1 MRNVKRRTG
10 ASSAALAL
18 LLAASTASGQTP
30 PPITIIGTSPVST
43 PIPDDT
49 PYSLEVGHC

>member
-1 MRNVKRRTG
+1 MQRPRE
-10 ASSAALAL
+10 AAAAAALAL
-18 LLAASTASGQTP
+18 FLAASTASGQTP
-30 PPITIIGTSPVST
+30 PPITIIDTSPVST